1 MGRYLLSVID
11 SVDPAYYPSEED
23 ERTAEG
29 AIDVFNDK
37 LRAEGWFVFAEGLE
51 PRSAAVTVDN
61 RGSTAI
67 HTDGPYVETKE
78 FLGGFWVID
87 VPERDL
93 ALALAEEASRACIR
107 KIELRAVAAAP
118 DA

>member
-1 MGRYLLSVID
+1 MARYLMSVIG

-23 ERTAEG
+23 ERAAQS

-61 RGSTAI
+61 RGPEVV
-67 HTDGPYVETKE
+67 HTDGPYAETKE
-78 FLGGFWVID
+78 FLGGFWIID

-93 ALALAEEASRACIR
+93 ALALADEASKACIR
-107 KIELRAVAAAP
+107 KIELRAVAEPPQA
-118 DA
+118 